1 MLCLQPRLR
10 VSRLPSSQ
18 SESLSQ
24 PLSLCRRRR
33 VRATDRGMT
42 VHASNNQLELSFNS
56 LPLLAAAAAVASPAS
71 LSRASSSTD
80 QVVRSLQKAPC
91 ETVCTNGRKMA
102 LLHCCAAEE
111 AQFQEKMICLTCNGQ
126 RQAQHLA
133 TAHWSYPVL
142 PVFYHIIA
150 VVRPG
155 SDAKIRHE
163 TAN

>member
-111 AQFQEKMICLTCNGQ
+111 AQFQEKMICLTCKLQ
-126 RQAQHLA
+126 RPAAGPTLGDCSLVISSI
-133 TAHWSYPVL
+133 TCVL
-142 PVFYHIIA
+142 SHNSSCASWERRQNRLF
-150 VVRPG
+150 
-155 SDAKIRHE
+155 
-163 TAN
+163 